1 MNIEWF
7 KFGSYVLPAIAMAL
21 NFAARFKTITNERIS
36 IYKDIKPLCTAIE
49 MKPHEI
55 KAIDKEIKNL
65 ILFEAAR
72 IRNPHLA
79 QQHLKI
85 LSCNDL
91 NDIQKS
97 RIKKLAHC
105 IDQEANDTE
114 TGNKEVKFTLNKEKY
129 KKRKMEGFGYV
140 ITCLIAYYILF
151 FSALSF
157 PKEDIPIAIAI
168 AMLVMSLGPVW
179 ILLVTIA
186 TYPVFGFYKGNKDII
201 DSLNTFYN
209 ES

>member
-49 MKPHEI
+49 MKPYEI

-65 ILFEAAR
+65 ILFEATR

-157 PKEDIPIAIAI
+157 SKEDIPIAI

-186 TYPVFGFYKGNKDII
+186 TYPVFGFYKDNKDII
-201 DSLNTFYN
+201 DSLNTFYD

>member
-49 MKPHEI
+49 MKPYEI

-65 ILFEAAR
+65 ILFEATR
-72 IRNPHLA
+72 IRNPLLA

-129 KKRKMEGFGYV
+129 KKRNMEGFGYV

-151 FSALSF
+151 FSALTF
-157 PKEDIPIAIAI
+157 PKEDIPIAI

-179 ILLVTIA
+179 IILVTIA

-201 DSLNTFYN
+201 DSLNTFYDQ
-209 ES
+209 S

>member
-1 MNIEWF
+1 VNIEWF

-65 ILFEAAR
+65 ILFEATR

-114 TGNKEVKFTLNKEKY
+114 TGNKEVKFTLNKEKIQ
-129 KKRKMEGFGYV
+129 KRKMEGFGYV

-157 PKEDIPIAIAI
+157 SKEDIPIAI

-201 DSLNTFYN
+201 DSLNTFYD

>member
-1 MNIEWF
+1 VNIEWF
-7 KFGSYVLPAIAMAL
+7 KFGSYVLPAVAMAL

-49 MKPHEI
+49 MKPYEI

-65 ILFEAAR
+65 ILFEATR
-72 IRNPHLA
+72 NRNPHLA

-114 TGNKEVKFTLNKEKY
+114 TGNKEVKFTLNKEKH

-157 PKEDIPIAIAI
+157 PKEDIPIAIT
-168 AMLVMSLGPVW
+168 MLVMCLGPVW
-179 ILLVTIA
+179 IILVTIA

-201 DSLNTFYN
+201 DSLNTFDD

>member
-7 KFGSYVLPAIAMAL
+7 KFGGYVLPAVAMAL
-21 NFAARFKTITNERIS
+21 NFAARFKTLTNERIS

-49 MKPHEI
+49 MKPYEI

-65 ILFEAAR
+65 ILFETTR
-72 IRNPHLA
+72 IRNPLLA
-79 QQHLKI
+79 QQHLQI

-105 IDQEANDTE
+105 IDQKSNDTA
-114 TGNKEVKFTLNKEKY
+114 TGNKEIKFTLNKDKY
-129 KKRKMEGFGYV
+129 KKRKMEGIAYI

-151 FSALSF
+151 FSALSL
-157 PKEDIPIAIAI
+157 PKEDIPIAI
-168 AMLVMSLGPVW
+168 AMLVMSLGLVW
-179 ILLVTIA
+179 IILVTIA
-186 TYPVFGFYKGNKDII
+186 TYPIYGLYKYDKKTI
-201 DSLNTFYN
+201 DSLNNFCD
-209 ES
+209 EI

>member
-1 MNIEWF
+1 VNIEWF

-65 ILFEAAR
+65 ILFEATR

-157 PKEDIPIAIAI
+157 SKEDIPIAI

-186 TYPVFGFYKGNKDII
+186 TYPVFGFYKDNKDII
-201 DSLNTFYN
+201 DSLNTFYD

>member
-49 MKPHEI
+49 MKPYEI

-65 ILFEAAR
+65 ILFEATR

-114 TGNKEVKFTLNKEKY
+114 KGNKEVKFTLNKEKY
-129 KKRKMEGFGYV
+129 KKRQMEGFGYV

-157 PKEDIPIAIAI
+157 PKEDIPIAIA
-168 AMLVMSLGPVW
+168 MLIMSLGPVW

-201 DSLNTFYN
+201 DSLNTFYDK
-209 ES
+209 S